1 MHCQKIV
8 SGTFKL
14 VQTFFFYYYEQPPL
28 DKKVC
33 LPFHAELE
41 AKFSKGEHTRW
52 TPTSYNL
59 PLLLEQKQAR
69 EQKQPWGVVMGSGAS
84 ERRTSA
90 LAARMNG
97 IKGGGGGGTLLQLH
111 CPPLP
116 LATRT

>member
-1 MHCQKIV
+1 MNTP
-8 SGTFKL
+8 S
-14 VQTFFFYYYEQPPL
+14 
-28 DKKVC
+28 

-41 AKFSKGEHTRW
+41 AKFSKGEHTRC
-52 TPTSYNL
+52 TPTFYNL
-59 PLLLEQKQAR
+59 PSLLEQKQAR

-97 IKGGGGGGTLLQLH
+97 IKGGGGALLQLH

>member
-1 MHCQKIV
+1 M
-8 SGTFKL
+8 
-14 VQTFFFYYYEQPPL
+14 
-28 DKKVC
+28 C

-52 TPTSYNL
+52 TPTFYNL

-84 ERRTSA
+84 KRRTSA

-97 IKGGGGGGTLLQLH
+97 IKRGGGGNPSTASLSAVAVGDAHLGGEGGGTVM
-111 CPPLP
+111 
-116 LATRT
+116 